1 MYLALEV
8 PRRRADNSCMM
19 NEIHNVYHAIT
30 QYVDA
35 EAPKYKE
42 EFLKDFPNDEMTID
56 QAKACVAEE
65 LIDSLKY
72 DFLRE

>member
-1 MYLALEV
+1 
-8 PRRRADNSCMM
+8 M
-19 NEIHNVYHAIT
+19 NEISNVYDAIT

-72 DFLRE
+72 DFLRG